1 MSAVS
6 PAGCCQLMW
15 APHSSRI
22 CTVSGKPWKKNDKL
36 SSAHL
41 YFTKR
46 MSSSAENTRGVTSRK
61 IASKETTTNHLTV
74 IPCLAL
80 STVILYHTAVRLL
93 KMKNQNHI
101 GFKPR
106 HNHLKAPRPSRMEVG
121 GWKFEWKADRWDEN
135 KRTTRKILGTWTRAD
150 NKFYPKREEEEQTT
164 RHNTAVGGAPFL
176 HCTIPTRQTFLHRPV
191 LQHAWVLSF
200 RFFSDLYLHQLLF
213 SIEASRCHPC
223 HKSRPTWVVSS
234 LMQCRWYPDWTQAQ
248 QEHAS
253 PAWCRRLESLVSR
266 RLKETSIKILLD
278 ELNRG
283 FWVLTYSAYNIQ
295 VRHL

>member
-1 MSAVS
+1 
-6 PAGCCQLMW
+6 
-15 APHSSRI
+15 
-22 CTVSGKPWKKNDKL
+22 
-36 SSAHL
+36 
-41 YFTKR
+41 

-61 IASKETTTNHLTV
+61 IASKETTTNHLIV
-74 IPCLAL
+74 IPCPAL
-80 STVILYHTAVRLL
+80 STVILYHTAIRLL

-200 RFFSDLYLHQLLF
+200 RFFSDQCLHQLLF

-253 PAWCRRLESLVSR
+253 PAGCRRLESLVSR

-283 FWVLTYSAYNIQ
+283 FWVLTYSAYSIQ

>member
-22 CTVSGKPWKKNDKL
+22 CTVSGKPWKKKNDKL

-61 IASKETTTNHLTV
+61 IASKETTNHLTV
-74 IPCLAL
+74 IPCPAL

-121 GWKFEWKADRWDEN
+121 DWKFEVRME
-135 KRTTRKILGTWTRAD
+135 
-150 NKFYPKREEEEQTT
+150 
-164 RHNTAVGGAPFL
+164 GG
-176 HCTIPTRQTFLHRPV
+176 
-191 LQHAWVLSF
+191 
-200 RFFSDLYLHQLLF
+200 
-213 SIEASRCHPC
+213 
-223 HKSRPTWVVSS
+223 S
-234 LMQCRWYPDWTQAQ
+234 LR
-248 QEHAS
+248 
-253 PAWCRRLESLVSR
+253 
-266 RLKETSIKILLD
+266 
-278 ELNRG
+278 
-283 FWVLTYSAYNIQ
+283 
-295 VRHL
+295 